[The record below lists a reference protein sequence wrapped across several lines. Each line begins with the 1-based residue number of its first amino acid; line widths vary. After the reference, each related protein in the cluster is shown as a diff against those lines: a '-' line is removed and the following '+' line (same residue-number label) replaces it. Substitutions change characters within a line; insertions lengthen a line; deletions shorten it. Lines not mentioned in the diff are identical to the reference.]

1 MSVRIHT
8 ITLFNSQFYKLYL
21 GAYPVRVM
29 EAKQKFKLPK
39 TENANVI
46 LSASVNLKYTS
57 SSHCLRVSDD
67 VVLSFYIY
75 I

>member
-1 MSVRIHT
+1 MHT
-8 ITLFNSQFYKLYL
+8 ITLFNSQFYSNTYSV

-39 TENANVI
+39 TENANAI
-46 LSASVNLKYTS
+46 LSASVDLKYTS

-75 I
+75 KL